1 VFPAALSDHGVPV
14 PVADDPC
21 PQRVGDR
28 HRAVDAA
35 VGGHGIASPRGPA
48 TALMAGS
55 SGSVRGDPAVA
66 APSAGAPAGHAGD
79 AASLLPAPGDPHMAV
94 PQRPGRPTVNTQIC
108 ELISRPARENPLRGY
123 RRVHDEL
130 VGLGYRLSESTLRQI
145 LRAHGSGPAPRQADT
160 SWPIFLR
167 APADELLA
175 CDFISP
181 RHDFPTPSGRP
192 VRDRDTDPQVH
203 ILGVIFHPTGQRGH
217 PGRP

>member
-1 VFPAALSDHGVPV
+1 LRRQGGRPRPSWPD
-14 PVADDPC
+14 
-21 PQRVGDR
+21 
-28 HRAVDAA
+28 RAVLSA
-35 VGGHGIASPRGPA
+35 VTRLLPRRLREHRLVTPA
-48 TALMAGS
+48 T
-55 SGSVRGDPAVA
+55 
-66 APSAGAPAGHAGD
+66 
-79 AASLLPAPGDPHMAV
+79 LLTCHRRLVTRTWQYPN
-94 PQRPGRPTVNTQIC
+94 RPGRPTVNTQIC

-123 RRVHDEL
+123 RRVHGEL

-181 RHDFPTPSGRP
+181 RHNFPTPPGRP
-192 VRDRDTDPQVH
+192 VRDRDTDTQVH
-203 ILGVIFHPTGQRGH
+203 ILGVISHPTGQRGH